1 MLFCALTGQ
10 IRTRQNRV
18 FIYTNL
24 ELSTGRVHHS
34 AQFSTWV
41 QSRFNVGLESPY
53 RGIRVTLPKSDPEK
67 EVNSEG

>member
-10 IRTRQNRV
+10 IRARQNRV

-41 QSRFNVGLESPY
+41 QSRFSVGLESPY
-53 RGIRVTLPKSDPEK
+53 RGIRVTMTKFDPKKDVDS
-67 EVNSEG
+67 GR